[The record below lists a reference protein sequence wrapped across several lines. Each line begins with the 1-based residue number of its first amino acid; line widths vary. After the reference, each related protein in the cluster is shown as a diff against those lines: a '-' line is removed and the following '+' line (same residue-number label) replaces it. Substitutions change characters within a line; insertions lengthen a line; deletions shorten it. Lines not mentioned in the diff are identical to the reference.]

1 MKSTARTTARRKAAV
16 VLALSLAAVG
26 VTHGVASAS
35 APASIKL
42 GSIKLGKVHHDSI
55 KLGSIKLGK
64 IHHDD
69 SIKLGSI
76 KLGRTP
82 QAAQP
87 GSIKLG

>member
-1 MKSTARTTARRKAAV
+1 MKNSTRTTARRKAV
-16 VLALSLAAVG
+16 VALALTLGAVG

-42 GSIKLGKVHHDSI
+42 GSIKLGVVHQDSI
-55 KLGSIKLGK
+55 KLGSIKLGS
-64 IHHDD
+64 IHHED

-76 KLGRTP
+76 KLGRTHG
-82 QAAQP
+82 AQP